1 MTVTEFANA
10 ITAYASVTGAS
21 ATSWFRTNPHNMA
34 VGGVA
39 GSAHRFGLAVDV
51 IYDRALELSWR
62 QELAR
67 RLGLRLIAEDDHD
80 HLQPLAWPP
89 G

>member
-1 MTVTEFANA
+1 MSPADFRACVMSYCFAM
-10 ITAYASVTGAS
+10 GAS
-21 ATSWFRTNPHNMA
+21 ETSGLRTTAHNAA

-51 IYDRALELSWR
+51 VYDRTPDEASAKLWA
-62 QELAR
+62 Q
-67 RLGLRLIAEDDHD
+67 RLGLRLIRETDHD
-80 HLQPLAWPP
+80 HLQPWEWPA